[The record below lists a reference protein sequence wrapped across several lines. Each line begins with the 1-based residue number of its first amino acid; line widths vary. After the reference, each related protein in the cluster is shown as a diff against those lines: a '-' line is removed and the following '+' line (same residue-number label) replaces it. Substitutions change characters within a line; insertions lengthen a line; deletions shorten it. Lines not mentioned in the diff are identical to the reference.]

1 MRILGIDYGTKRI
14 GIAVSDELGIIAQA
28 REYIEDIDKVLD
40 IITEEN
46 VGKVIIGYP
55 LNMDGT
61 VGPAGKKVEELAQ
74 PLKEKL
80 SIPVE
85 LWDERLSTKSAD
97 HILIEAN
104 LSRKKRKQKVDQLAA
119 QIMLQNYLDAQG

>member
-74 PLKEKL
+74 SLKEKL

>member
-74 PLKEKL
+74 SLKEKL

-97 HILIEAN
+97 DILIKAN